1 MGFTKA
7 TKKQLY
13 GRIAIDGPSGSGK
26 TYTALR
32 IARGLGKKIA
42 LADSEFRS
50 ASLYANEF
58 DFDTLDLSADCRP
71 IKYIMAIRDAVAGGY
86 DVLIL
91 DSLSHAWDATI
102 KEVDKIAKSMQSKNS
117 FVAWGPGGKL
127 WDDLKNEIKSAPIH
141 IIVTMRSKMEYAQG
155 EKNGKK
161 VVEKMGMAPEVRQGS
176 EYEYDI
182 ILSMN
187 QEHFGNITKTRCSI
201 LSDTFYEKPGEELG
215 HTILEWLTSGE
226 KETIQTPPSSQP
238 VGSATT
244 QGQQPPP
251 QPPPHTKEDP
261 RTPEEIKIKF
271 DAYIQKKQID
281 FGVSEVET
289 VLEKFRNDNGEFNP
303 EKFVTIAEALEKKFP
318 TVKGAAK

>member
-71 IKYIMAIRDAVAGGY
+71 IKYIGAIRDAVAGGY

-127 WDDLKNEIKSAPIH
+127 WDDLKNEIKAAPIH
-141 IIVTMRSKMEYAQG
+141 IIATMRSKMEYTQG

-244 QGQQPPP
+244 QGQQPTQP
-251 QPPPHTKEDP
+251 QPHTKKDT
-261 RTPEEIKIKF
+261 RTPEEIQQDFDNYIERKI
-271 DAYIQKKQID
+271 AE
-281 FGVSEVET
+281 FGHDEIELI
-289 VLEKFRNDNGEFNP
+289 LEKFRNDNGELSGDL
-303 EKFVTIAEALEKKFP
+303 KAISLALEKKFP
-318 TVKGAAK
+318 TVKGPAK

>member
-71 IKYIMAIRDAVAGGY
+71 IKYIGAIRDAVAGGY

-251 QPPPHTKEDP
+251 PPHTKKDT
-261 RTPEEIKIKF
+261 RTPEEIQQDFDNYIERKI
-271 DAYIQKKQID
+271 AE
-281 FGVSEVET
+281 FGHDEIELI
-289 VLEKFRNDNGEFNP
+289 LEKFRNDNGELSGDL
-303 EKFVTIAEALEKKFP
+303 KSISLAIEKKFP